1 MLSIR
6 ILLKSSSKRSI
17 SKLPNAPLG
26 RLLVEIY
33 KEIFLKCKFLMCLK
47 KITKHNLGAY
57 SLPVPNS
64 NQHQQRVVDTI
75 LEAWSR
81 VAASGGSAR
90 ARVKVDRP

>member
-1 MLSIR
+1 
-6 ILLKSSSKRSI
+6 
-17 SKLPNAPLG
+17 
-26 RLLVEIY
+26 
-33 KEIFLKCKFLMCLK
+33 MCLK

-75 LEAWSR
+75 LKAWSR
-81 VAASGGSAR
+81 VAASDGAAR

>member
-6 ILLKSSSKRSI
+6 ILLRSSSKRSI

-64 NQHQQRVVDTI
+64 NQHQQWAIGTM

-81 VAASGGSAR
+81 VAASGGAATAR
-90 ARVKVDRP
+90 IKVDRP

>member
-1 MLSIR
+1 
-6 ILLKSSSKRSI
+6 
-17 SKLPNAPLG
+17 
-26 RLLVEIY
+26 
-33 KEIFLKCKFLMCLK
+33 MCLK

-81 VAASGGSAR
+81 VAASGSAAR
-90 ARVKVDRP
+90 ARIKVDRP

>member
-6 ILLKSSSKRSI
+6 ILLRSSSKRSI

-64 NQHQQRVVDTI
+64 NQPQQWAIGTM

-81 VAASGGSAR
+81 VAASSGAAR
-90 ARVKVDRP
+90 ARIKIDRL